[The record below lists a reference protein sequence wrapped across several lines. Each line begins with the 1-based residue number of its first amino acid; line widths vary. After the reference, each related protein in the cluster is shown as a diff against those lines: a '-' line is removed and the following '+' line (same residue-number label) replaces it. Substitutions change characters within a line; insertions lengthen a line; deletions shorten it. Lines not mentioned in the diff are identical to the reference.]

1 MPQPTTNTPAPRK
14 SAGERF
20 RAGNF
25 GFLLNFTLLG
35 LLILLWIALSLT
47 TKVFLTDEN
56 IKNLMR
62 QASLWA
68 ILAVGQTFVIIEAG
82 IDLSMG
88 AVVGLTSV
96 VIAMLLTSNVPI
108 WLAIIITLLFG
119 VGIGAVNAF
128 GITKLGLPPFIM
140 TLAGLTSLRGVAL
153 LLTNGGPIAGLP
165 TSFTSF
171 SRAEL
176 FGLPMLFWV
185 VVLVSIPAYVLLHH
199 SRWGRY
205 IFATGS
211 NPEAARLSGVNVTR
225 TMYLAYIISSASAA
239 LVGILVTSRLSIGIA
254 TTGDTWELQAIAGS
268 VIGGASLFGAVG
280 SVVGPLLG
288 ATLLSTINQG
298 ANLLNI
304 NAFWQRIV
312 TGVLI
317 VVIVFLDQL
326 RRRKRT

>member
-1 MPQPTTNTPAPRK
+1 MSQPTLGTP
-14 SAGERF
+14 ERSRTVAEKF

-35 LLILLWIALSLT
+35 LLLLLWLALGLT
-47 TKVFLTDEN
+47 TKVFFTDEN

-88 AVVGLTSV
+88 AVVGLAGV
-96 VIAMLLTSNVPI
+96 IIAMLLTNEVPI
-108 WLAIIITLLFG
+108 WLAIVITLLFG
-119 VGIGAVNAF
+119 VVIGAVNAF

-140 TLAGLTSLRGVAL
+140 TLAGLTALRGVAL
-153 LLTNGGPIAGLP
+153 LMTNGGPITGLP
-165 TSFTSF
+165 TRFTAF
-171 SRAEL
+171 SRAE
-176 FGLPMLFWV
+176 FAGLPMLFWV
-185 VVLVSIPAYVLLHH
+185 VVIVSIPAYVLLHH

-225 TMYLAYIISSASAA
+225 TMYLAYIISSVSAA
-239 LVGILVTSRLSIGIA
+239 LVGILATSRLSLGIA

-317 VVIVFLDQL
+317 VVIVYLDQL
-326 RRRKRT
+326 RRRKRN